1 MTHEEQITEKTIAI
15 KQAIKVMG
23 DRFALAE
30 GDVARA
36 IQELKASIS
45 AAHGHIDIT
54 ETLVRLYVFLAQ
66 SLDRCWNEAART
78 TCPEHELQAHLSS
91 TRAKMMEILSVNPVV
106 KRKLADECDR
116 ILNLG
121 ASCLT
126 ASSVTAK
133 TRELIHA
140 EREVLKQKT
149 SALSDLVAVFR
160 ALD

>member
-1 MTHEEQITEKTIAI
+1 MTPEEETTEMTIAI
-15 KQAIKVMG
+15 KQAVKVMG

-78 TCPEHELQAHLSS
+78 TYPEHELQSHLSS
-91 TRAKMMEILSVNPVV
+91 TRAKMMEILSVNRVV
-106 KRKLADECDR
+106 KGKVEQECNRVRSLIAACLLDGAGKTAALDE
-116 ILNLG
+116 L
-121 ASCLT
+121 
-126 ASSVTAK
+126 K
-133 TRELIHA
+133 A
-140 EREVLKQKT
+140 ERAVLKNKT
-149 SALSDLVAVFR
+149 MALSDLLAVFR
-160 ALD
+160 AV

>member
-1 MTHEEQITEKTIAI
+1 MRSNSMTPEEQITEMTIAI

-66 SLDRCWNEAART
+66 AWTAVGTRPHAQPIRSTNFSRISRQ
-78 TCPEHELQAHLSS
+78 HEP
-91 TRAKMMEILSVNPVV
+91 R
-106 KRKLADECDR
+106 
-116 ILNLG
+116 
-121 ASCLT
+121 
-126 ASSVTAK
+126 
-133 TRELIHA
+133 
-140 EREVLKQKT
+140 
-149 SALSDLVAVFR
+149 
-160 ALD
+160 